1 MILILI
7 VQIYNIIFKFP
18 NNFKKK
24 KIKKYEK
31 VVKKFGNRIKMYY
44 LCSTIINKY

>member
-1 MILILI
+1 MI

-24 KIKKYEK
+24 KIKNYEK
-31 VVKKFGNRIKMYY
+31 SCQKIWK
-44 LCSTIINKY
+44 LNKNVLSL

>member
-24 KIKKYEK
+24 NKKNM
-31 VVKKFGNRIKMYY
+31 KKLSKNLEIE
-44 LCSTIINKY
+44 